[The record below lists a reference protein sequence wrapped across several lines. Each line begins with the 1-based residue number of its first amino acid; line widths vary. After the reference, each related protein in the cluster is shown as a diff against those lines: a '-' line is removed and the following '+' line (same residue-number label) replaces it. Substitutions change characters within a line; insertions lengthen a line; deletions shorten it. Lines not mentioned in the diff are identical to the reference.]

1 MTYDEKN
8 KTCNKCGESKPLS
21 EYYAN
26 PTAADSLHLSC
37 KICHNANKL
46 LVRRLKKGFESL
58 KPDRCECC
66 GNTSEPLQ
74 VDHDH
79 KNLKFRGF
87 LCQSCNI
94 KLGYAG
100 DSYETVSKKGLDPM
114 FLDYLTV
121 AEFRMGGT
129 VYVGRGSKRK
139 KV

>member
-1 MTYDEKN
+1 MN

-26 PTAADSLHLSC
+26 PKAADNLHLSC
-37 KICHNANKL
+37 KSCHYAKTR
-46 LVRRLKKGFESL
+46 LVLRLKKGFASL

-66 GNTSEPLQ
+66 GGTSEALQ

-79 KNLKFRGF
+79 KTSMFRGF
-87 LCQSCNI
+87 ICQSCNMTI
-94 KLGYAG
+94 GRAG
-100 DSYETVSKKGLDPM
+100 DSYEAVLKKGLDPM

-121 AEFRMGGT
+121 AEWRMGST
-129 VYVGRGSKRK
+129 AFDTVGRRKGK